1 MTVWPTKDRVYVDGI
16 DCPCRIQYGVD
27 NGGMENDY
35 ITVARE
41 DNGKWL
47 TARID
52 QIRSAPNP
60 TLDIEERNADDCWHM
75 YGVADDPYADSGED

>member
-1 MTVWPTKDRVYVDGI
+1 
-16 DCPCRIQYGVD
+16 
-27 NGGMENDY
+27 MENDY

-41 DNGKWL
+41 DNGRWL

-60 TLDIEERNADDCWHM
+60 TLDIEDFS
-75 YGVADDPYADSGED
+75 VA

>member
-1 MTVWPTKDRVYVDGI
+1 
-16 DCPCRIQYGVD
+16 VD

-60 TLDIEERNADDCWHM
+60 TLDIEEDA
-75 YGVADDPYADSGED
+75 SE

>member
-1 MTVWPTKDRVYVDGI
+1 MCVMGTEMPAALSLFPMTIWPTKDRVYVDGI

-60 TLDIEERNADDCWHM
+60 TLDIEDFS
-75 YGVADDPYADSGED
+75 VA

>member
-1 MTVWPTKDRVYVDGI
+1 MIAFFPDRERVYVKGKDVA
-16 DCPCRIQYGVD
+16 CRTLLYCKND
-27 NGGMENDY
+27 GGMENDY

-60 TLDIEERNADDCWHM
+60 TLDIEEAT
-75 YGVADDPYADSGED
+75 E